1 MQYKNINFTEL
12 NNMKKLRKFSSKFQ
26 LQNTNMLKLMN
37 FLKLI
42 SFNYKILKLEN
53 NKALL

>member
-26 LQNTNMLKLMN
+26 LQNA
-37 FLKLI
+37 
-42 SFNYKILKLEN
+42 KINEFSKI
-53 NKALL
+53 NKFQLQNTKIRK